1 MNELFAVLGLL
12 LAVCGAAALLWWLM
26 ACWLRPCEGGV
37 FVIPISGER
46 WDAEYLVRT
55 ARLHAC
61 GARVVL
67 LDCGLSAKCAAVTQ
81 EICSRLNTEL
91 IDEKEWEILIKSALQ
106 EGERGV

>member
-1 MNELFAVLGLL
+1 MKTHWFGRKFRICVEMISCTKYSADFGGYFIDEKKLDQEA
-12 LAVCGAAALLWWLM
+12 CG
-26 ACWLRPCEGGV
+26 
-37 FVIPISGER
+37 
-46 WDAEYLVRT
+46 T
-55 ARLHAC
+55 ADGCNAC